1 MNYLCTHSLSSIL
14 AILALAG
21 LVISLFNLDE
31 VKARYTSLVAS
42 LLVLGI
48 TIKQYTCLFDPSIK
62 ELQMVES
69 YKWVGPINFSL
80 GVDGLAYSMV
90 LQMAILLPC
99 AVIASKPIAQK
110 QKPRL
115 YYSLLMFLSLAVMA
129 VFMAKDIFLFFL
141 AWELELVP
149 MYLLIAIWGS
159 KNRNYASMKFMLY
172 TFAAGI
178 LLLVGLFILLM
189 NTGFA
194 TFDMV
199 ELAKASMNLAPQIQS
214 VIFILVALCFIIKL
228 PSVPLH
234 TWLPDAHVEAPTPV
248 SMLLAGILLKMG
260 CYGLVRFGLGFFPA
274 VLVKLAPA
282 IAILAVINII
292 YGAYAALVQTD
303 LKKIVAYSSISHMGF
318 ILLGLAALNTAGY
331 SGAVFQMFSHGLIS
345 AALFMIVGMLYER
358 THTRDIGEYGGL
370 AKVMPQ
376 TFFISLIAVM
386 ANLGLPGLSGF
397 VGESLVF
404 YGAFSSV
411 NLSGS
416 LDYVR
421 ISAAVATL
429 GVIITAGYMLWM
441 NQRVF
446 YGETP
451 SSWLKLKDARRDEIF
466 VLAVLIGL
474 SLLYGVYPKLIS
486 EIFEPQLVASAQS
499 IASLFITK

>member
-1 MNYLCTHSLSSIL
+1 MNYLCTHTLSSIL

-21 LVISLFNLDE
+21 IFISIFNFDE
-31 VKARYTSLVAS
+31 IKARYTSLIAS
-42 LLVLGI
+42 LMVLAI
-48 TIKQYTCLFDPSIK
+48 TIKQYLYMFDPINK
-62 ELQMVES
+62 NLQMVES
-69 YKWVGPINFSL
+69 YKWIGPINFSL

-90 LQMAILLPC
+90 LLMAILLPC

-115 YYSLLMFLSLAVMA
+115 YYALLMFLALAVMA

-178 LLLVGLFILLM
+178 LLLIGLFILLM
-189 NTGFA
+189 NTGFQ

-199 ELAKASMNLAPQIQS
+199 ELAQASMNLKFEIQS
-214 VIFILVALCFIIKL
+214 LIFILVALCFIIKL

-282 IAILAVINII
+282 IAVLAVVNII

-318 ILLGLAALNTAGY
+318 ILLGLAALNPAGY

-376 TFFISLIAVM
+376 TFFISLIAIM

-411 NLSGS
+411 NLSTGY
-416 LDYVR
+416 DYVR
-421 ISAAVATL
+421 ISAAIATL

-451 SSWLKLKDARRDEIF
+451 NQWLKLKDARRDEML

-474 SLLYGVYPKLIS
+474 SLLYGVYPKIIS
-486 EIFEPQLVASAQS
+486 DIFEPQLVANAES
-499 IASLFITK
+499 ISSLFIIK

>member
-90 LQMAILLPC
+90 LLMAILLPC

-178 LLLVGLFILLM
+178 LLLIGLFILLM

-199 ELAKASMNLAPQIQS
+199 SCSSDPISNFYFGRTLFYYQASFSPAPYLASRRSRRSANSCFDVTCWNLT
-214 VIFILVALCFIIKL
+214 K
-228 PSVPLH
+228 
-234 TWLPDAHVEAPTPV
+234 DG
-248 SMLLAGILLKMG
+248 LLW
-260 CYGLVRFGLGFFPA
+260 
-274 VLVKLAPA
+274 
-282 IAILAVINII
+282 
-292 YGAYAALVQTD
+292 
-303 LKKIVAYSSISHMGF
+303 
-318 ILLGLAALNTAGY
+318 
-331 SGAVFQMFSHGLIS
+331 SG
-345 AALFMIVGMLYER
+345 
-358 THTRDIGEYGGL
+358 
-370 AKVMPQ
+370 
-376 TFFISLIAVM
+376 
-386 ANLGLPGLSGF
+386 
-397 VGESLVF
+397 
-404 YGAFSSV
+404 
-411 NLSGS
+411 
-416 LDYVR
+416 
-421 ISAAVATL
+421 
-429 GVIITAGYMLWM
+429 
-441 NQRVF
+441 
-446 YGETP
+446 
-451 SSWLKLKDARRDEIF
+451 
-466 VLAVLIGL
+466 
-474 SLLYGVYPKLIS
+474 
-486 EIFEPQLVASAQS
+486 
-499 IASLFITK
+499 

>member
-1 MNYLCTHSLSSIL
+1 
-14 AILALAG
+14 
-21 LVISLFNLDE
+21 
-31 VKARYTSLVAS
+31 
-42 LLVLGI
+42 
-48 TIKQYTCLFDPSIK
+48 
-62 ELQMVES
+62 
-69 YKWVGPINFSL
+69 
-80 GVDGLAYSMV
+80 
-90 LQMAILLPC
+90 
-99 AVIASKPIAQK
+99 
-110 QKPRL
+110 
-115 YYSLLMFLSLAVMA
+115 
-129 VFMAKDIFLFFL
+129 
-141 AWELELVP
+141 
-149 MYLLIAIWGS
+149 
-159 KNRNYASMKFMLY
+159 
-172 TFAAGI
+172 
-178 LLLVGLFILLM
+178 
-189 NTGFA
+189 
-194 TFDMV
+194 
-199 ELAKASMNLAPQIQS
+199 
-214 VIFILVALCFIIKL
+214 
-228 PSVPLH
+228 
-234 TWLPDAHVEAPTPV
+234 
-248 SMLLAGILLKMG
+248 
-260 CYGLVRFGLGFFPA
+260 
-274 VLVKLAPA
+274 
-282 IAILAVINII
+282 
-292 YGAYAALVQTD
+292 
-303 LKKIVAYSSISHMGF
+303 
-318 ILLGLAALNTAGY
+318 
-331 SGAVFQMFSHGLIS
+331 MFSHGLIS

-451 SSWLKLKDARRDEIF
+451 SSWLKLKDARRDEIL